1 MSDIELKVKI
11 TKLYNDWM
19 SEAAALKSNEKFMI
33 GNELKI
39 SNHVVGA
46 LFQCAEEL
54 QELINEVIE

>member
-1 MSDIELKVKI
+1 MSDIELKVKN

-39 SNHVVGA
+39 SNHIVGT

-54 QELINEVIE
+54 QELINEVKE